1 MEEKEIKIEQDE
13 YAVHTPQSTK
23 IITKNDKKQIKKNL
37 IKFIVWVIL
46 LLLSWSYTQKHPAEK
61 VSVFSGFEVLVQ
73 KIEIFIQ
80 STFGHNGELLE
91 RKYGMEKYY
100 KELIKM
106 AENNK
111 CIDVSTLQEIEDT
124 YKNLKKENLDWLEY
138 FLPEYTKKAYE
149 YDNIVK
155 DDDC

>member
-1 MEEKEIKIEQDE
+1 
-13 YAVHTPQSTK
+13 
-23 IITKNDKKQIKKNL
+23 
-37 IKFIVWVIL
+37 
-46 LLLSWSYTQKHPAEK
+46 LSWSYIQKHPAEK

-106 AENNK
+106 AGNNK

-124 YKNLKKENLDWLEY
+124 YKNLKKENLD
-138 FLPEYTKKAYE
+138 
-149 YDNIVK
+149 
-155 DDDC
+155 

>member
-37 IKFIVWVIL
+37 IKFVVWVIL
-46 LLLSWSYTQKHPAEK
+46 LLLSWSYIQKHPAEK

-111 CIDVSTLQEIEDT
+111 CIDVSTLQEIEDI
-124 YKNLKKENLDWLEY
+124 YKNLKKENLDW
-138 FLPEYTKKAYE
+138 
-149 YDNIVK
+149 
-155 DDDC
+155 

>member
-37 IKFIVWVIL
+37 IKFVVWVIL
-46 LLLSWSYTQKHPAEK
+46 LLLSWSYIQKHPAEK

-111 CIDVSTLQEIEDT
+111 CIDVSTLQEIEDI

-138 FLPEYTKKAYE
+138 FLPVYTKKAYE

>member
-46 LLLSWSYTQKHPAEK
+46 LLLSWSYIQKHPAEK